1 MFSIINVVF
10 IHLYLLFRRQNYIF
24 YLKPPNYLRF
34 FLFLLLVYG
43 KRPVSKV
50 SVILPNVV
58 SQYVLNEVY
67 HMLPYAKKVYYN
79 VIGIEYIGIIIKKK
93 EKKFAI
99 WIFLSIFAEKYCDMA
114 KYINPFTDVGF
125 KRIFGQEL
133 SKPLLLDFLN
143 SLFEGEKHIVNLTFL
158 DKEQP
163 ALFEEDRSLIYD
175 IYCETDEGEKI
186 IVEMQ
191 NKSQPFF
198 KNRSIYY
205 VSESIARQGERGSS
219 WNYEIDSVYLVAF
232 LNFSPLDFKKQFRTD
247 VVLAEKD
254 TKEQFSDKL
263 RMIYLQLPLF
273 KKEAD
278 ECENQVE
285 RWIYLLKNMETLNRL
300 PWAAQSAVFKKLE
313 SIADVS
319 AMTRAERL
327 QYDEALKKYRDT
339 ISVFEGV
346 RMEGRKEGIV
356 ANARKMKSYG
366 FTLEMISDITG
377 LTMEEVRDL

>member
-1 MFSIINVVF
+1 MDFF
-10 IHLYLLFRRQNYIF
+10 IYLCR
-24 YLKPPNYLRF
+24 
-34 FLFLLLVYG
+34 
-43 KRPVSKV
+43 
-50 SVILPNVV
+50 
-58 SQYVLNEVY
+58 
-67 HMLPYAKKVYYN
+67 
-79 VIGIEYIGIIIKKK
+79 
-93 EKKFAI
+93 
-99 WIFLSIFAEKYCDMA
+99 KYCDMA

-175 IYCETDEGEKI
+175 IYCDTDEGEKI

-205 VSESIARQGERGSS
+205 VSESIARQGERGSA
-219 WNYEIDSVYLVAF
+219 WNYAIDSVYLVAF
-232 LNFSPLDFKKQFRTD
+232 LNFSPIDFKKQFRTD

-273 KKEAD
+273 TKEAD

-313 SIADVS
+313 SIADVGG
-319 AMTRAERL
+319 MTRAERL

-346 RMEGRKEGIV
+346 RLEGRMEGNAEGRLEEKIAIARNLKSMGMSISDVSKATGLSEEGIK
-356 ANARKMKSYG
+356 A
-366 FTLEMISDITG
+366 L
-377 LTMEEVRDL
+377 